1 MDPDQSLSDASLALQ
16 NESLTVNNVRL
27 VPSVSKVSLDVA
39 LSKYHNKK
47 VHCCKIKEQPHNLT
61 KLSEGA
67 KTTMLLEICAPGLEY
82 EPGDHVGIFPAN
94 RSELVDGLLQ
104 RLVGVDNP
112 DEVLQLQLLKEKQTS
127 NGIFKCWEQHD
138 KIPAD
143 TLRNLLARF
152 FDLTTP
158 PSRQL
163 LTLLAG
169 FCDDNADTERLQL
182 LVTDSSAYE
191 DWRHWRLPHLLDV
204 LEEFPSCRP
213 PASLVLA
220 HLTPLQPRF
229 YSISSS
235 PRRVSD
241 EIHLTV
247 AIVRYRC
254 EDGQGDERYGVC
266 SNYLAG
272 LKANDEL
279 YMFVRSALG
288 FHLPADRSRPVV
300 LIGPGTGIAP
310 FRSFWQ
316 EFQVL
321 REVDTATS
329 LPKLWLFFGCRNRD
343 VDLYAEEK
351 AQLVQDQ
358 IMDRVF
364 LALSREPDIPKVSL
378 RLRLG

>member
-1 MDPDQSLSDASLALQ
+1 M
-16 NESLTVNNVRL
+16 NNVRL
-27 VPSVSKVSLDVA
+27 VPSVSKVSLDTA

-94 RSELVDGLLQ
+94 RTQLVDGLLE

-112 DEVLQLQLLKEKQTS
+112 NEVLQLQLLKEKQTS

-163 LTLLAG
+163 LTLLSG

-247 AIVRYRC
+247 AIVKYRC
-254 EDGQGDERYGVC
+254 EDGHGDERFGVC

-279 YMFVRSALG
+279 FMFVRSALG

-321 REVDTATS
+321 REVDTTAS

-351 AQLVQDQ
+351 AQLLQDQ

-378 RLRLG
+378 RYSLS

>member
-1 MDPDQSLSDASLALQ
+1 MPTA
-16 NESLTVNNVRL
+16 T
-27 VPSVSKVSLDVA
+27 KGSLDSS

-47 VHCCKIKEQPHNLT
+47 VHCCKIKAQPHNLT
-61 KLSEGA
+61 RLSEGA
-67 KTTMLLEICAPGLEY
+67 KTTMLLEICAPGLDY

-94 RSELVDGLLQ
+94 RSQLVDGLIE
-104 RLVGVDNP
+104 RLAGVDNP
-112 DEVLQLQLLKEKQTS
+112 DEVVQLQLLKEKQTS
-127 NGIFKCWEQHD
+127 NGIFKCWEPHD
-138 KIPAD
+138 KIPPD
-143 TLRNLLARF
+143 SLRNLLVRF

-169 FCDDNADTERLQL
+169 FCEDAADRERLEL
-182 LVTDSSAYE
+182 LVADSSAYE

-213 PASLVLA
+213 PAPLLLA
-220 HLTPLQPRF
+220 NLTPLQPRF

-247 AIVRYRC
+247 AIVKYRS
-254 EDGQGDERYGVC
+254 EDGEGDERYGVC
-266 SNYLAG
+266 SNYLSG
-272 LKANDEL
+272 LRADDEL
-279 YMFVRSALG
+279 FMFVRSALG
-288 FHLPADRSRPVV
+288 FHLPTDRSRPII

-321 REVDTATS
+321 RDLDPVAP
-329 LPKLWLFFGCRNRD
+329 LPKMWLFFGCRNRD

-351 AQLVQDQ
+351 EQLLKDQ
-358 IMDRVF
+358 ILNRVF
-364 LALSREPDIPKVSL
+364 LALSREQEIPKVSSKMKL
-378 RLRLG
+378 CHCKDM